1 MTGSRRAAA
10 LGLVAVLGLAG
21 CAPGAAGSGSQGS
34 GPAEG
39 SAARQEA
46 APKEEAEPVAEP
58 VAEHDYETEWFYVDV
73 PDGWTYSEDG
83 GPNTWFVEGP
93 TEADDGAVEYRFQ
106 VTGANVG
113 ADGNVG
119 GDTVIVGG
127 PRLEQYSA
135 VVGPAPDGTAVYLL
149 SVGASFF
156 ARDGRFEGDDFVTI
170 VNGVTDPD
178 LATIAL
184 KTAEAED
191 SGAPS
196 VDEAFVAKAR
206 SGLSVPDDPSIT
218 YSVDG
223 PFLWG
228 AEGKYLP
235 FIEFYQNGE
244 PVASALCWEDGTPAR
259 SIYAYTAPE

>member
-46 APKEEAEPVAEP
+46 APKEEAEPVAE
-58 VAEHDYETEWFYVDV
+58 HDYETEWFYVD
-73 PDGWTYSEDG
+73 
-83 GPNTWFVEGP
+83 
-93 TEADDGAVEYRFQ
+93 
-106 VTGANVG
+106 
-113 ADGNVG
+113 
-119 GDTVIVGG
+119 
-127 PRLEQYSA
+127 
-135 VVGPAPDGTAVYLL
+135 
-149 SVGASFF
+149 
-156 ARDGRFEGDDFVTI
+156 
-170 VNGVTDPD
+170 
-178 LATIAL
+178 
-184 KTAEAED
+184 
-191 SGAPS
+191 
-196 VDEAFVAKAR
+196 
-206 SGLSVPDDPSIT
+206 VPDDPSIT

-223 PFLWG
+223 PFLWE

>member
-1 MTGSRRAAA
+1 MTGNRRAAA

-46 APKEEAEPVAEP
+46 APKEEAEPVAE
-58 VAEHDYETEWFYVDV
+58 HDYETEWFYVDV

-93 TEADDGAVEYRFQ
+93 TEADDGAVEYRFH

-135 VVGPAPDGTAVYLL
+135 DVGPAPDGTAVYLF
-149 SVGASFF
+149 SVGAPFF

-223 PFLWG
+223 PFLWE